1 MTQASPAGPKTWGRA
16 TTFVWPHEDTMR
28 VPYQVYVDPDLYERE
43 QQRLFQGPTW
53 NFLVLE
59 AEIPNAGDYK
69 ATFVGDAPIVVVRKS
84 DGAISAVVNRCAHKG
99 AILCFKLRGNIKEF
113 NCVYHNWVYD
123 LDGKLQGV
131 AFRRGVGGKGG
142 LSADFDQ
149 SKHNLQAL
157 RIETYRGLV
166 FGTFSSETPKLAV
179 LAHR

>member
-53 NFLVLE
+53 NFLALE

-69 ATFVGDAPIVVVRKS
+69 ATFVGDAPIVVARKS

-113 NCVYHNWVYD
+113 TASITTGSMTSTASC
-123 LDGKLQGV
+123 
-131 AFRRGVGGKGG
+131 RGWHSGAA
-142 LSADFDQ
+142 SAER
-149 SKHNLQAL
+149 A
-157 RIETYRGLV
+157 
-166 FGTFSSETPKLAV
+166 A
-179 LAHR
+179 